1 MGKTIVIRGAD
12 FSAVAV
18 DNVPVAGGWRTIDLT
33 QYNLVG
39 TYLTSKGWIASSGD
53 GWLIPINDAT
63 KLRFT
68 ANSVGKGQ
76 ISLCTGTTT
85 SGSYITD
92 STVTLN
98 AGASTQ
104 DDVVFA
110 NFPTAQGIFVAHNYG
125 SENRIPLKLELYKP

>member
-1 MGKTIVIRGAD
+1 MGKTLVIRGAD

-33 QYNLVG
+33 QYSLVG
-39 TYLTSKGWIASSGD
+39 KYLTSAGWKTTGD

-76 ISLCTGTTT
+76 ISLCAGTTT

-92 STVTLN
+92 STVTLD

-110 NFPTAQGIFVAHNYG
+110 DFPTAQGIFVAHNYG
-125 SENRIPLKLELYKP
+125 SENRIPSILQLYYP